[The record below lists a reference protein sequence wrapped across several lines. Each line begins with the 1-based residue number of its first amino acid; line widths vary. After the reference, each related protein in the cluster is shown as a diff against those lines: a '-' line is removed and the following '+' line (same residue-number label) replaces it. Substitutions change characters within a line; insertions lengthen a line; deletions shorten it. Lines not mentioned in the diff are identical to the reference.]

1 MTPTL
6 NGLILAL
13 LLSATVFIAACGGPS
28 PANSNTAANSNSPQ
42 TNSNAARTNV
52 EELGMLV
59 NVPYESEEVFWKDD
73 ASHKRIVAVLRFP
86 QGESNR
92 LIADAEKIRPA
103 QNVSVNTESWFPQ
116 ELIAQSEM
124 TGDDT
129 LNGKSYS
136 ANAFYQDA
144 FNDGRI
150 IRINDTDYFVLELNA
165 K

>member
-1 MTPTL
+1 MTSTRT
-6 NGLILAL
+6 GLILSL
-13 LLSATVFIAACGGPS
+13 TLSAMVFAMGCGGAS
-28 PANSNTAANSNSPQ
+28 PANVNATNTNSPQ

-73 ASHKRIVAVLRFP
+73 SAHKRIVAVLRFP

-92 LIADAEKIRPA
+92 LIADAEKVRPA
-103 QNVSVNTESWFPQ
+103 QNVSINTESWFPQ

-129 LNGKSYS
+129 LNGRSYA

-144 FNDGRI
+144 YNDGRI
-150 IRINDTDYFVLELNA
+150 IHINDTDYFVLELMA